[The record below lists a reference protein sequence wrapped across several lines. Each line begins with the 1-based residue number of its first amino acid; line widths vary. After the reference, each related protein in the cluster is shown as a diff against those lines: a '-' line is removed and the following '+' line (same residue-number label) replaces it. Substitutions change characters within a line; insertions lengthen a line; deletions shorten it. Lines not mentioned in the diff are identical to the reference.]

1 MGEREDGSGKWRD
14 GRGGAEERPGEEV
27 HVDQDLAGADIRG
40 GSVRVFVMVWGD
52 DPRAARIF
60 VASLF
65 VPRVIAMEGSSSME
79 STPAETFRVTDAQ
92 RTKVYELT
100 LQHAQVFGVF
110 KDMATTASRGED
122 LRPVTIL
129 TCGTDGRR
137 LSLMNPPRIS
147 SF

>member
-1 MGEREDGSGKWRD
+1 
-14 GRGGAEERPGEEV
+14 
-27 HVDQDLAGADIRG
+27 
-40 GSVRVFVMVWGD
+40 VMVWGD
-52 DPRAARIF
+52 DPSAARIF

-65 VPRVIAMEGSSSME
+65 VPRVIATERSSSME
-79 STPAETFRVTDAQ
+79 STPAETFQVTDAQ

-110 KDMATTASRGED
+110 KDMATTASRGDD